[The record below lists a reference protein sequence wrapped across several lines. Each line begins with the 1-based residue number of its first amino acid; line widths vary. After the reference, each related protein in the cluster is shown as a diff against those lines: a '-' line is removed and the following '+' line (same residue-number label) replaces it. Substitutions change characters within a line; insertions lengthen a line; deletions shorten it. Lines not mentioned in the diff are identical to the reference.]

1 MQIALYGKGGIGKS
15 TISANLSA
23 ALAESGKS
31 ILQVG
36 CDPKSDSTRLLLGGR
51 KIPTVL
57 DYLRKTPPDKQ
68 NLESLLFKGFK
79 GAACVET
86 GGPKPGVGCAGR
98 GILSSFEALVR
109 LGIRDVP
116 LDLVL
121 YDVLGDVVCGGFAVP
136 LRSEYADAVFLV
148 TSGEFMAIYAA
159 NNILRGIKNFED
171 SAPRVA
177 GIIRN
182 SRGLEDE
189 DRRISA
195 FSKAVGLPVVASIP
209 RSEIFS
215 RAEKAGKTLI
225 EAFPESEN
233 AELFRELARHVE
245 KIGKDRCLLYPAKPL
260 EDWELEE
267 LVLGRSP
274 ENSASVFIQ
283 GEPEENDVCEGE
295 PEEYAVCECEPE
307 ERAFCECGLEK
318 EPGCEGM
325 TINEAVECCSE
336 ARGTCG
342 GEAGD
347 SSGSGDLPCP
357 DSLRVKPASGK
368 AEEEEE
374 GEVPVPGPSG
384 PGTPEL
390 KPPLY
395 GCAFAGAV
403 TATFQVNGALTVLHG
418 PRSCAHI
425 ISDALASSFLRSGSF
440 KKTGVK
446 GLEGQVLPGLL
457 AVDMEEEDIIFG
469 GLEKLSCRMEEALAS
484 GRKLLFVVSTCPSGI
499 IGDDIEKVVLK
510 MGRLYPGARILP
522 IPVDGNLTGDFSY
535 GFFEGCK
542 KVTELIDPAVRPEEG
557 LVNIIGERN
566 FSPRDEENFRIMEE
580 LLEGLGLRVNCR
592 FLSRTD
598 PSSIRAFKK
607 AGLNLLAYDSLEN
620 RMLRDY
626 LSEYFGLGFFEHPF
640 PVGFRDSSRWVK
652 ALAKSLTP
660 EKDPGRFLESRE
672 QEYRDE
678 LHKYA
683 PHLEGKKVLVVS
695 YSQDISWVLDTILDL
710 GMELVKVGIRASS
723 FGKDKQLTPLPE
735 NIPLVDNYTDLQ
747 RAEDIKS
754 LKPDLVLS
762 GYAPLIPEESVHCDT
777 IPFSPR
783 VGFMS
788 GIELAKRWSTL
799 LRLPVVEG
807 WKYDGGDEE

>member
-1 MQIALYGKGGIGKS
+1 MQIAFYGKGGIGKS
-15 TISANLSA
+15 TVSANLSA
-23 ALAESGKS
+23 ALVESGKR

-57 DYLRKTPPDKQ
+57 DYLRKTSPDKQ
-68 NLESLLFKGFK
+68 SLEGLLFRGFK

-98 GILSSFEALVR
+98 GILSSFEALAR

-116 LDLVL
+116 LDIVL

-177 GIIRN
+177 GIILN
-182 SRGLEDE
+182 SRGLEAE
-189 DRRISA
+189 DQRISA

-233 AELFRELARHVE
+233 AEIFRELARHVE
-245 KIGKDRCLLYPAKPL
+245 KIVKDRSLLYHARPL
-260 EDWELEE
+260 EDGELEE

-274 ENSASVFIQ
+274 EDSASIFMQ
-283 GEPEENDVCEGE
+283 GELEKEVGCESGFEEEAGCEGGFEEETGHEDGAINE
-295 PEEYAVCECEPE
+295 PEEYLCETWGDCKGK
-307 ERAFCECGLEK
+307 ACK
-318 EPGCEGM
+318 
-325 TINEAVECCSE
+325 
-336 ARGTCG
+336 

-347 SSGSGDLPCP
+347 ASSSGNLSCS
-357 DSLRVKPASGK
+357 DSPRVKPASGK
-368 AEEEEE
+368 EK
-374 GEVPVPGPSG
+374 VPVSGPSG
-384 PGTPEL
+384 SGPVML
-390 KPPLY
+390 KAPLY

-446 GLEGQVLPGLL
+446 GFEEQALPGLL
-457 AVDMEEEDIIFG
+457 SVDMEEEDIIFG

-499 IGDDIEKVVLK
+499 IGDDIEKAVLK
-510 MGRLYPGARILP
+510 MKRLYPEARIFP
-522 IPVDGNLTGDFSY
+522 IPVDGNITGDFSY

-542 KVTELIDPAVRPEEG
+542 KVAELINPEVGPEEG

-566 FSPRDEENFRIMEE
+566 FSPRDEENFRIIEK

-592 FLSRTD
+592 FLSRAD
-598 PSSIRAFKK
+598 LSSIRDFKK
-607 AGLNLLAYDSLEN
+607 ARLNLLAYNSLEN

-626 LSEYFGLGFFEHPF
+626 LSENLGLDFFEHPF
-640 PVGFRDSSRWVK
+640 PVGFRDSSQWVK

-660 EKDPGRFLESRE
+660 EHDPGPFLEARE
-672 QEYRDE
+672 QIYRAE
-678 LHKYA
+678 LRKYS
-683 PHLEGKKVLVVS
+683 PYLEGKKVLVVS
-695 YSQDISWVLDTILDL
+695 YSQDIGWVLDTVRDL

-723 FGKDKQLTPLPE
+723 FGKDKQLDPLPDD
-735 NIPLVDNYTDLQ
+735 IPLVKNYTDLQ
-747 RAEDIKS
+747 RAEDIKC

-762 GYAPLIPEESVHCDT
+762 GYAPLIPEEDVHCDT
-777 IPFSPR
+777 IPFSPK

-788 GIELAKRWSTL
+788 GLELAKRWSTL

-807 WKYDGGDEE
+807 WKCDGGGEE

>member
-1 MQIALYGKGGIGKS
+1 MIQIALYGKGGIGKS

-171 SAPRVA
+171 SSPRVA

-182 SRGLEDE
+182 SRGIEDE

-225 EAFPESEN
+225 ETFPESEN
-233 AELFRELARHVE
+233 AEIFRELARYVE
-245 KIGKDRCLLYPAKPL
+245 KIGKDRSLLYHARPL

-274 ENSASVFIQ
+274 ENSASIFIQ
-283 GEPEENDVCEGE
+283 EELKKEAGCKSGLDEKAGCEN
-295 PEEYAVCECEPE
+295 
-307 ERAFCECGLEK
+307 GLEK
-318 EPGCEGM
+318 EAGCENGLGEKAGCESG
-325 TINEAVECCSE
+325 TINEAVECRSE

-347 SSGSGDLPCP
+347 SSGSGNLSCS
-357 DSLRVKPASGK
+357 DSSRVKPASGN
-368 AEEEEE
+368 EEA
-374 GEVPVPGPSG
+374 PVPGPSG

-440 KKTGVK
+440 RKTGVK
-446 GLEGQVLPGLL
+446 GLEGRALPGLL
-457 AVDMEEEDIIFG
+457 SVDMEEEDIIFG

-484 GRKLLFVVSTCPSGI
+484 GWKLLFVVSTCPSGI
-499 IGDDIEKVVLK
+499 IGDDIEKAVLK
-510 MGRLYPGARILP
+510 MKRLYPGARILP

-542 KVTELIDPAVRPEEG
+542 KVAGLIDPAVRPEEG

-566 FSPRDEENFRIMEE
+566 FSPRDEENFRIMEK

-592 FLSRTD
+592 FLSRAD

-607 AGLNLLAYDSLEN
+607 AGLNLLAHNSLEN
-620 RMLRDY
+620 RLLRDY

-652 ALAKSLTP
+652 ALSKCLTP
-660 EKDPGRFLESRE
+660 EKDPMPFLEARE
-672 QEYRDE
+672 QMYRIE
-678 LHKYA
+678 LSKYS

-695 YSQDISWVLDTILDL
+695 YSQDIGWVLDTIRDL

-723 FGKDKQLTPLPE
+723 FGKDKQLALFPE
-735 NIPLVDNYTDLQ
+735 DIPFVENYTDRQ

-762 GYAPLIPEESVHCDT
+762 GYAPLIPEENVHCDT
-777 IPFSPR
+777 IPFSPK

-788 GIELAKRWSTL
+788 GLELAKRWSTL

-807 WKYDGGDEE
+807 WKYDGGEEE

>member
-1 MQIALYGKGGIGKS
+1 MIQIALYGKGGIGKS

-23 ALAESGKS
+23 ALAESGRS

-57 DYLRKTPPDKQ
+57 DYLRKTSPEKQ
-68 NLESLLFKGFK
+68 SLEGLLFKGFK

-109 LGIRDVP
+109 LGVRDIP

-136 LRSEYADAVFLV
+136 LRREYADAVFLV

-182 SRGLEDE
+182 SRGIEAENL
-189 DRRISA
+189 RISA
-195 FSKAVGLPVVASIP
+195 FSKAVGLPVIASIP

-233 AELFRELARHVE
+233 AEIFRELARHVE
-245 KIGKDRCLLYPAKPL
+245 KIGKDRSLLYHAKPL

-274 ENSASVFIQ
+274 EDSASIFIQ
-283 GEPEENDVCEGE
+283 GEPEENTGCDGG
-295 PEEYAVCECEPE
+295 A
-307 ERAFCECGLEK
+307 EK
-318 EPGCEGM
+318 EAECKGGPENVSKCESELDEKGGCKG
-325 TINEAVECCSE
+325 TINESDKCCSE
-336 ARGTCG
+336 ACGACG
-342 GEAGD
+342 GEAGA
-347 SSGSGDLPCP
+347 SSGSGNPSCSVP
-357 DSLRVKPASGK
+357 LRIKPVPGK
-368 AEEEEE
+368 EN
-374 GEVPVPGPSG
+374 VFVPGPSG
-384 PGTPEL
+384 SRPAML

-440 KKTGVK
+440 RKTGFK
-446 GLEGQVLPGLL
+446 GLEGRALPGLL
-457 AVDMEEEDIIFG
+457 SVDMEEEDIIFG

-484 GRKLLFVVSTCPSGI
+484 GCKLLIVVSTCPSGI
-499 IGDDIEKVVLK
+499 IGDDIEKAVLK
-510 MGRLYPGARILP
+510 MERLYPGTRILP

-542 KVTELIDPAVRPEEG
+542 KVAGLIDPAVGPEEG

-566 FSPRDEENFRIMEE
+566 FSPRDEENFRIMEK

-592 FLSRTD
+592 FLSRAD

-607 AGLNLLAYDSLEN
+607 AGLNLLAHNSLEN

-640 PVGFRDSSRWVK
+640 PVGFRDSCRWVK
-652 ALAKSLTP
+652 ALSKCLSP
-660 EKDPGRFLESRE
+660 EKDPGPFLEARE
-672 QEYRDE
+672 QMYRAE
-678 LHKYA
+678 LCKYS
-683 PHLEGKKVLVVS
+683 PYLEGKKVLVVS
-695 YSQDISWVLDTILDL
+695 YSQDISWVLDTVRDL

-723 FGKDKQLTPLPE
+723 FGKDKQLALLPE
-735 NIPLVDNYTDLQ
+735 DIPFVENYTDRQ

-762 GYAPLIPEESVHCDT
+762 GYAPLIPEENVHCDT
-777 IPFSPR
+777 IPFSPK

-788 GIELAKRWSTL
+788 GLELAKRWSTL

-807 WKYDGGDEE
+807 WKYDGGEEE

>member
-15 TISANLSA
+15 TVSANLSA
-23 ALAESGKS
+23 ALAESGKR

-68 NLESLLFKGFK
+68 NLESLLFKGFR

-171 SAPRVA
+171 AAPRVA

-233 AELFRELARHVE
+233 AEIFRELARHVE
-245 KIGKDRCLLYPAKPL
+245 KIGKDRSLLYPARPL

-267 LVLGRSP
+267 LVLGRRP
-274 ENSASVFIQ
+274 ENSASFFIQ
-283 GEPEENDVCEGE
+283 GEPEEN
-295 PEEYAVCECEPE
+295 A
-307 ERAFCECGLEK
+307 
-318 EPGCEGM
+318 GCEDG
-325 TINEAVECCSE
+325 TINEPGKCRCDACGICE
-336 ARGTCG
+336 TCED
-342 GEAGD
+342 EAGTAN
-347 SSGSGDLPCP
+347 GSGDLPCP

-368 AEEEEE
+368 AEEEGE
-374 GEVPVPGPSG
+374 GEVPVPDPSG
-384 PGTPEL
+384 NRAPAL

-403 TATFQVNGALTVLHG
+403 TATFQVNGSLTVLHG

-499 IGDDIEKVVLK
+499 IGDDIEKAALK
-510 MGRLYPGARILP
+510 MQRLYPGARIVP
-522 IPVDGNLTGDFSY
+522 IPVDGNLSGDFSY

-542 KVTELIDPAVRPEEG
+542 KVAGLIDPAVGPEEG

-566 FSPRDEENFRIMEE
+566 FSPRDEENFRIMEK
-580 LLEGLGLRVNCR
+580 LLEEFGLRVNCR
-592 FLSRTD
+592 FLNRADST
-598 PSSIRAFKK
+598 SIRAFKK

-626 LSEYFGLGFFEHPF
+626 LSGHFGIGFFKHPF
-640 PVGFRDSSRWVK
+640 PVGFRDSSQWVK

-660 EKDPGRFLESRE
+660 EKDPESFLEARE
-672 QEYRDE
+672 QEYMAE
-678 LHKYA
+678 LRKYS

-695 YSQDISWVLDTILDL
+695 YSQDIGWVLDTIRDL

-723 FGKDKQLTPLPE
+723 FGKDKQLPSLPE
-735 NIPLVDNYTDLQ
+735 DISLVENYTDLQ
-747 RAEDIKS
+747 RAEDIKC

-762 GYAPLIPEESVHCDT
+762 GYAPLVPEESVHFDT
-777 IPFSPR
+777 IPFSPK

-788 GIELAKRWSTL
+788 GLELAKRWSTL

-807 WKYDGGDEE
+807 WKYDGGQLPTTKVRGM

>member
-15 TISANLSA
+15 TVSANLSA

-68 NLESLLFKGFK
+68 RLEGLLFKGFK
-79 GAACVET
+79 GVACVET

-109 LGIRDVP
+109 LGVRDVP

-171 SAPRVA
+171 SSPRVA

-182 SRGLEDE
+182 SRGLEAE
-189 DRRISA
+189 DQRISA

-215 RAEKAGKTLI
+215 RAEKAGKTLV
-225 EAFPESEN
+225 EAFPKSEN
-233 AELFRELARHVE
+233 AEIFRELARYVE
-245 KIGKDRCLLYPAKPL
+245 KIGKDRSLLYPAKPL

-267 LVLGRSP
+267 LVLGRKP
-274 ENSASVFIQ
+274 EDSASIFMQEELEKEAGGESGFEEDAGREGGTIN
-283 GEPEENDVCEGE
+283 EPEKYLCEVCGACEGE
-295 PEEYAVCECEPE
+295 AEDA
-307 ERAFCECGLEK
+307 
-318 EPGCEGM
+318 
-325 TINEAVECCSE
+325 
-336 ARGTCG
+336 
-342 GEAGD
+342 
-347 SSGSGDLPCP
+347 SGSGNLSCA
-357 DSLRVKPASGK
+357 DSPRVKSALGK
-368 AEEEEE
+368 EK
-374 GEVPVPGPSG
+374 VPVLGPSG
-384 PGTPEL
+384 SGPAML

-446 GLEGQVLPGLL
+446 GFEGQALPELL
-457 AVDMEEEDIIFG
+457 SVDMEEEDIIFG
-469 GLEKLSCRMEEALAS
+469 GLEKLSCRLEEALTS
-484 GRKLLFVVSTCPSGI
+484 GCKLLFVVSTCPSGI
-499 IGDDIEKVVLK
+499 IGDDIEKAALK
-510 MGRLYPGARILP
+510 MERLYPEARIFP

-542 KVTELIDPAVRPEEG
+542 KVAELIDSEVGPEEG

-566 FSPRDEENFRIMEE
+566 FSPRDEENFWTMEK

-592 FLSRTD
+592 FLSRAD
-598 PSSIRAFKK
+598 PSSIRDFKK
-607 AGLNLLAYDSLEN
+607 ARLNLLAHNSLEN

-626 LSEYFGLGFFEHPF
+626 LSENFGFDFFEHPF
-640 PVGFRDSSRWVK
+640 PVGFRDSSQWVK
-652 ALAKSLTP
+652 KLAKSLTQ
-660 EKDPGRFLESRE
+660 EKDPGPFLETRE
-672 QEYRDE
+672 QMYRAE
-678 LHKYA
+678 LCKYS

-695 YSQDISWVLDTILDL
+695 YSQDISWVLDTVRDL

-723 FGKDKQLTPLPE
+723 FGKDKELAPLPE
-735 NIPLVDNYTDLQ
+735 DIPIVDNYTDLQ

-762 GYAPLIPEESVHCDT
+762 GYAPLIPEEDVHCDT
-777 IPFSPR
+777 IPFSPK

-788 GIELAKRWSTL
+788 GLELAKRWSLL

-807 WKYDGGDEE
+807 WKYDVGEEE

>member
-15 TISANLSA
+15 TVSANLSA

-68 NLESLLFKGFK
+68 SLESLLFKGFR

-109 LGIRDVP
+109 LGVRDFP
-116 LDLVL
+116 LDIVL

-159 NNILRGIKNFED
+159 NNILRGIRNFED
-171 SAPRVA
+171 SEPRVA

-189 DRRISA
+189 DRWISA

-233 AELFRELARHVE
+233 AEIFRELARHVE
-245 KIGKDRCLLYPAKPL
+245 MIGRDRSFLYPARPL

-267 LVLGRSP
+267 LVLGKVP
-274 ENSASVFIQ
+274 EDSASIFIQ
-283 GEPEENDVCEGE
+283 GETGENAG
-295 PEEYAVCECEPE
+295 
-307 ERAFCECGLEK
+307 CECGLDK
-318 EPGCEGM
+318 KAGCEGGA
-325 TINEAVECCSE
+325 INEPVESSRGVLGEC
-336 ARGTCG
+336 GTCS
-342 GEAGD
+342 GEAGEAN
-347 SSGSGDLPCP
+347 GSENLSCP
-357 DSLRVKPASGK
+357 ESLKVKPASEK
-368 AEEEEE
+368 SEEEGGEGGEGGEVE
-374 GEVPVPGPSG
+374 GEVPFSG
-384 PGTPEL
+384 LSEARLPAL

-446 GLEGQVLPGLL
+446 ELEGQALPGLL

-484 GRKLLFVVSTCPSGI
+484 GWKLLFVVSTCPSGI
-499 IGDDIEKVVLK
+499 IGDDIEKAALK
-510 MGRLYPGARILP
+510 MQRLYPGARIVP
-522 IPVDGNLTGDFSY
+522 IPVDGNLSGDFSY

-542 KVTELIDPAVRPEEG
+542 KVAGLIDPAIGAEEG
-557 LVNIIGERN
+557 LVNIVGERN
-566 FSPRDEENFRIMEE
+566 FSPRDEENFRIMEK
-580 LLEGLGLRVNCR
+580 LLDEFGLRVNCR
-592 FLSRTD
+592 FLNRAD
-598 PSSIRAFKK
+598 PSFVRAFKK

-626 LSEYFGLGFFEHPF
+626 LSENFGVSFFEHPF
-640 PVGFRDSSRWVK
+640 PVGFRSSSLWVK
-652 ALAKSLTP
+652 ALAKSLSP
-660 EKDPGRFLESRE
+660 EKDPGPFLEARE
-672 QEYRDE
+672 QEYRAE
-678 LHKYA
+678 LRKYV

-695 YSQDISWVLDTILDL
+695 YSQDIGWVLDTIRDL
-710 GMELVKVGIRASS
+710 GMELVKVGMRASS
-723 FGKDKQLTPLPE
+723 FGKDKQLVPLPE
-735 NIPLVDNYTDLQ
+735 DIPLVDNYTDLQ
-747 RAEDIKS
+747 RAEDIIC

-762 GYAPLIPEESVHCDT
+762 GYAPLIPEDGVHFDT
-777 IPFSPR
+777 IPFSPK

-788 GIELAKRWSTL
+788 GLELAKRWSTL

-807 WKYDGGDEE
+807 WKYDGGEEE

>member
-1 MQIALYGKGGIGKS
+1 MQIAFYGKGGIGKS
-15 TISANLSA
+15 TVSANLSA
-23 ALAESGKS
+23 ALAESGKR

-57 DYLRKTPPDKQ
+57 DYLRKTSPDKQ
-68 NLESLLFKGFK
+68 SLEGLLFKGFK

-98 GILSSFEALVR
+98 GILSSFEALAR

-177 GIIRN
+177 GIILN
-182 SRGLEDE
+182 SRGLEAE
-189 DRRISA
+189 DQRILA

-233 AELFRELARHVE
+233 AEIFRELARHVE
-245 KIGKDRCLLYPAKPL
+245 KIVKDRSLLYHARPL

-274 ENSASVFIQ
+274 EDSASIFMQ
-283 GEPEENDVCEGE
+283 EELEKEAGRESGFEEDAGREVGTINE
-295 PEEYAVCECEPE
+295 PEEYLCE
-307 ERAFCECGLEK
+307 
-318 EPGCEGM
+318 
-325 TINEAVECCSE
+325 
-336 ARGTCG
+336 TCG
-342 GEAGD
+342 ACKGEAGD
-347 SSGSGDLPCP
+347 ASGSGNLSCSDFP
-357 DSLRVKPASGK
+357 RIKPASGK
-368 AEEEEE
+368 EK
-374 GEVPVPGPSG
+374 VPGSGPSG
-384 PGTPEL
+384 SRPAML
-390 KPPLY
+390 KAPLY

-440 KKTGVK
+440 RKTGVK
-446 GLEGQVLPGLL
+446 GFEEQALPGLL
-457 AVDMEEEDIIFG
+457 SVDMEEEDIIFG

-499 IGDDIEKVVLK
+499 IGDDIEKSVLK
-510 MGRLYPGARILP
+510 MKRLYPEARIFP
-522 IPVDGNLTGDFSY
+522 IPVDGNLTGDFSH

-542 KVTELIDPAVRPEEG
+542 KVAELIDPAVGQEED

-566 FSPRDEENFRIMEE
+566 FSPKDEENFQAIGK

-592 FLSRTD
+592 FLSRAD
-598 PSSIRAFKK
+598 LSSIRDFKK
-607 AGLNLLAYDSLEN
+607 ARLNLLAYNSLEN

-626 LSEYFGLGFFEHPF
+626 LSEHFGLDFFEHPF
-640 PVGFRDSSRWVK
+640 PVGFRDSSQWIK

-660 EKDPGRFLESRE
+660 EKDPGPFLEARE
-672 QEYRDE
+672 QMYRAE
-678 LHKYA
+678 LRKYS
-683 PHLEGKKVLVVS
+683 PYLEGKKVLVVS
-695 YSQDISWVLDTILDL
+695 YSQDIGWILDTIRDL

-723 FGKDKQLTPLPE
+723 FGKDKQLNPLPE
-735 NIPLVDNYTDLQ
+735 DIPLVENYTDLQ
-747 RAEDIKS
+747 RTEDIKC

-762 GYAPLIPEESVHCDT
+762 GYAPLIPEENVHCDT
-777 IPFSPR
+777 IPFSPK

-788 GIELAKRWSTL
+788 GLELAKRWSTL

-807 WKYDGGDEE
+807 WKYDGGEEE